1 MILLEASLKRILEK
15 VQQLLRRTKA
25 MQQENDRLHNTV
37 KESEE
42 KLRLAQEQ
50 IQLMRTQLDVLKMNA
65 GELTGADKKEIE
77 KKINLYLKEI
87 DRCIALLGE

>member
-1 MILLEASLKRILEK
+1 MEASLKRILEK